1 MVKSLFDDRRSP
13 RRPVARQQTDR
24 SSARE
29 IVRAVRRGER
39 NPFPQGSPEGIAY
52 AFTEQLKRH
61 AGAGRSPLAASARK
75 ALDSH
80 DPEEAID
87 VPPVP
92 GLKPPAAERTPAAAE
107 EERPPLPGDIP
118 PRLMWRQ
125 DALLPVSVDFADAI
139 DKAEQSHGRY
149 DIVHYDG
156 DTPTAW
162 GRYQFTRIGLQE
174 VGLMDGDGNW
184 IHPGF
189 PTAEDFLNDPAAQDA
204 ALARLLAAHDEQ
216 FRRKNLRIHLG
227 QEVNGIVGRF
237 VVTEAGMQAAAHR
250 EGAGALSRYL
260 RFQAEHG
267 WTSDFSGLDADERAI
282 FEHVETRLRLFSDER
297 LRSGHVAPLLV
308 TEIPVR

>member
-1 MVKSLFDDRRSP
+1 MASNLFDDPRYP

-61 AGAGRSPLAASARK
+61 AGAGRSPLAPTARK

-92 GLKPPAAERTPAAAE
+92 GLKPPAPERIPAAAE
-107 EERPPLPGDIP
+107 GERPPLPGDIP

-125 DALLPVSVDFADAI
+125 DALRPVSVDFADAI
-139 DKAEQSHGRY
+139 DKAEKSHGRY
-149 DIVHYDG
+149 DIVRYDG

-162 GRYQFTRIGLQE
+162 GRYQFTRIGLRE
-174 VGLMDGDGNW
+174 VGLMDRDGNW

-189 PTAEDFLNDPAAQDA
+189 PTAEDFLDDPAAQDA
-204 ALARLLAAHDEQ
+204 ALARLLAAHDQ
-216 FRRKNLRIHLG
+216 QIRDKGLRQYLG
-227 QEVNGIVGRF
+227 QEIDGIVARF
-237 VVTEAGMQAAAHR
+237 PVTEAGMQAAVHR
-250 EGAGALSRYL
+250 WGSGSLSLYL
-260 RFQAEHG
+260 QHQAEHD
-267 WTSDFSGLDADERAI
+267 WVSDFSGLDQKTEAKYRAI
-282 FEHVETRLRLFSDER
+282 ETRLRTFSELA
-297 LRSGHVAPLLV
+297 LRSRHYAPALV
-308 TEIPVR
+308 TEMPVR